1 MRPGDRFCWTCGHAP
16 GRTRTG
22 TGGALGTPAPAA
34 PGPAE
39 RRRPGAGPVL
49 VLAATAVAAAA
60 VVSLWSLARAGADA
74 TAAESGAPVAPP
86 AAAGTTPTTAPGTAP
101 AKAPATA
108 PARVATAPAAPAPPG
123 PAAPLRELAVA
134 AAPRTSPDSVDA
146 GGARTR
152 YAAAN
157 LLDGDP
163 STAWRAD
170 GDAAGEA
177 LTFRFD
183 SPRRLSEVGLVNG
196 LAKTDPH
203 DGTDR
208 YPQNR
213 RVLEVAWSFDGG
225 PAVRQELVDGE
236 RGVQLLALAPVE
248 VREVTLVLT
257 GTSAAPAGAPDRTAL
272 GEVHLAGP

>member
-1 MRPGDRFCWTCGHAP
+1 MRPDDRFCWTCGHAP
-16 GRTRTG
+16 GSARTG
-22 TGGALGTPAPAA
+22 APAAPAPAA
-34 PGPAE
+34 PEPAA
-39 RRRPGAGPVL
+39 RRVSRAGPVL
-49 VLAATAVAAAA
+49 ALAATAVAAAA
-60 VVSLWSLARAGADA
+60 VVSLWSLARAGAAGDA
-74 TAAESGAPVAPP
+74 TATATGTDAPAAPP
-86 AAAGTTPTTAPGTAP
+86 AAAGTPPTT
-101 AKAPATA
+101 PATT
-108 PARVATAPAAPAPPG
+108 PARVVAAPAPPR
-123 PAAPLRELAVA
+123 PSSPPVPLRELATA
-134 AAPRTSPDSVDA
+134 TAPRTSPDSVDA
-146 GGARTR
+146 GGGRTR

-177 LTFRFD
+177 LTFRFE
-183 SPRRLSEVGLVNG
+183 SPQRLARVGLVNG

-225 PAVRQELVDGE
+225 PAVRQLLTDGE
-236 RGVQLLALAPVE
+236 RGVQLLEVAPVE